1 MRIRR
6 TEQTDGTAYL
16 RVYYSLFYYLK
27 ISWEV
32 LHMNKLK
39 NFLQQINVKDI
50 KPSTYASAVV
60 LVLTMVNYI
69 LAMLGKPLVGIDEG
83 QIETVVAALIGV
95 AGIIYSWYKNQSIT
109 KPAQVAD
116 DVMQIL
122 KDGKITLAELE
133 DFVAKYSEQDTD
145 DTEDEEYD
153 DSEDYVY
160 DEIEDDDLDG
170 ENY

>member
-1 MRIRR
+1 
-6 TEQTDGTAYL
+6 
-16 RVYYSLFYYLK
+16 
-27 ISWEV
+27 
-32 LHMNKLK
+32 MNKLK
-39 NFLQQINVKDI
+39 NFLEQINVKDI
-50 KPSTYASAVV
+50 KASTYVSAVV
-60 LVLTMVNYI
+60 LIFTMVNY
-69 LAMLGKPLVGIDEG
+69 MLNIMGKPVININENEIAAWVTAIVG
-83 QIETVVAALIGV
+83 VV
-95 AGIIYSWYKNQSIT
+95 GIIYSWYKNQSIT

-145 DTEDEEYD
+145 DEEDEEYD

-160 DEIEDDDLDG
+160 EEIEDDDLDG

>member
-1 MRIRR
+1 
-6 TEQTDGTAYL
+6 
-16 RVYYSLFYYLK
+16 
-27 ISWEV
+27 
-32 LHMNKLK
+32 MNKLK
-39 NFLQQINVKDI
+39 NFLEQINVKDI
-50 KPSTYASAVV
+50 KASTYVSAVV
-60 LVLTMVNYI
+60 LIFTMVNYVLNI
-69 LAMLGKPLVGIDEG
+69 MGKPVININENEIAAWVTAIVG
-83 QIETVVAALIGV
+83 VV
-95 AGIIYSWYKNQSIT
+95 GIIYSWYKNQSIT

-145 DTEDEEYD
+145 DEEDEEYD
-153 DSEDYVY
+153 GSEDYVY

>member
-1 MRIRR
+1 
-6 TEQTDGTAYL
+6 
-16 RVYYSLFYYLK
+16 
-27 ISWEV
+27 
-32 LHMNKLK
+32 MNKLK
-39 NFLQQINVKDI
+39 NFLEQINVKDI
-50 KPSTYASAVV
+50 KASTYVSAVV
-60 LVLTMVNYI
+60 LIFTMVNYVLNI
-69 LAMLGKPLVGIDEG
+69 MGKPVININENE
-83 QIETVVAALIGV
+83 IAAWVTAIVGV

-133 DFVAKYSEQDTD
+133 NFVAKYSEQDTD
-145 DTEDEEYD
+145 DEEDEEYD

>member
-1 MRIRR
+1 
-6 TEQTDGTAYL
+6 
-16 RVYYSLFYYLK
+16 
-27 ISWEV
+27 
-32 LHMNKLK
+32 MNKLK
-39 NFLQQINVKDI
+39 NFLEQINVKDI
-50 KPSTYASAVV
+50 KASTYVSAVV
-60 LVLTMVNYI
+60 LIFTMVNYVLNI
-69 LAMLGKPLVGIDEG
+69 MGKPVININENEIAAWVTAIVG
-83 QIETVVAALIGV
+83 VV
-95 AGIIYSWYKNQSIT
+95 GIIYSWYKNQSIT

-133 DFVAKYSEQDTD
+133 DFVAKYSEQDTEAA
-145 DTEDEEYD
+145 EDEEYN

>member
-1 MRIRR
+1 
-6 TEQTDGTAYL
+6 
-16 RVYYSLFYYLK
+16 
-27 ISWEV
+27 
-32 LHMNKLK
+32 MNKLK
-39 NFLQQINVKDI
+39 NFLEQINVKYI
-50 KPSTYASAVV
+50 KASTYVSAVV
-60 LVLTMVNYI
+60 LIFTMVNYVLNI
-69 LAMLGKPLVGIDEG
+69 MGKPVININENE
-83 QIETVVAALIGV
+83 IAAWVTAIVGV

-145 DTEDEEYD
+145 DEEDEEYD

>member
-1 MRIRR
+1 
-6 TEQTDGTAYL
+6 
-16 RVYYSLFYYLK
+16 
-27 ISWEV
+27 
-32 LHMNKLK
+32 MNKLK
-39 NFLQQINVKDI
+39 NFLEQINVKDI
-50 KPSTYASAVV
+50 KASTYVSAVV
-60 LVLTMVNYI
+60 LIFTMMNYVLNIM
-69 LAMLGKPLVGIDEG
+69 GKPVININENEIAAWVTAIVG
-83 QIETVVAALIGV
+83 VV
-95 AGIIYSWYKNQSIT
+95 GIIYSWYKNQSIT

-145 DTEDEEYD
+145 DKEDEEYD

>member
-1 MRIRR
+1 
-6 TEQTDGTAYL
+6 
-16 RVYYSLFYYLK
+16 
-27 ISWEV
+27 
-32 LHMNKLK
+32 MNKLK
-39 NFLQQINVKDI
+39 NFLEQINVKDI
-50 KPSTYASAVV
+50 KASTYVSAVV
-60 LVLTMVNYI
+60 LIFTMVNYVLNI
-69 LAMLGKPLVGIDEG
+69 MGKPVININENEIAAWVTAIVG
-83 QIETVVAALIGV
+83 VV
-95 AGIIYSWYKNQSIT
+95 GIIYSWYKNQSIT

-145 DTEDEEYD
+145 DEEDEEYD

-170 ENY
+170 ENH

>member
-1 MRIRR
+1 
-6 TEQTDGTAYL
+6 
-16 RVYYSLFYYLK
+16 
-27 ISWEV
+27 
-32 LHMNKLK
+32 MNKLK
-39 NFLQQINVKDI
+39 KFLSQINVKDI
-50 KPSTYASAVV
+50 KPSTYVSAVV
-60 LVLTMVNYI
+60 LIFTMVNYVLNI
-69 LAMLGKPLVGIDEG
+69 MGKPVININENEIAAWVTAIVG
-83 QIETVVAALIGV
+83 VV
-95 AGIIYSWYKNQSIT
+95 GIIYSWYKNQSIT

-145 DTEDEEYD
+145 DEEDEEYD

>member
-1 MRIRR
+1 
-6 TEQTDGTAYL
+6 
-16 RVYYSLFYYLK
+16 
-27 ISWEV
+27 
-32 LHMNKLK
+32 
-39 NFLQQINVKDI
+39 
-50 KPSTYASAVV
+50 
-60 LVLTMVNYI
+60 MVNYVLNI
-69 LAMLGKPLVGIDEG
+69 MGKPVININENE
-83 QIETVVAALIGV
+83 IAAWVTAIVGV

-145 DTEDEEYD
+145 DEEDEEYD
-153 DSEDYVY
+153 DSKDYVY

>member
-1 MRIRR
+1 
-6 TEQTDGTAYL
+6 
-16 RVYYSLFYYLK
+16 
-27 ISWEV
+27 
-32 LHMNKLK
+32 MNKLK
-39 NFLQQINVKDI
+39 NFLEQINVKDI
-50 KPSTYASAVV
+50 KASTYVSAVV
-60 LVLTMVNYI
+60 LIFTMVNYVLNI
-69 LAMLGKPLVGIDEG
+69 MGKPIININENE
-83 QIETVVAALIGV
+83 IAAWVTAIVGV

-145 DTEDEEYD
+145 DEEDEEYD
-153 DSEDYVY
+153 DSKDYVY

>member
-1 MRIRR
+1 
-6 TEQTDGTAYL
+6 
-16 RVYYSLFYYLK
+16 
-27 ISWEV
+27 
-32 LHMNKLK
+32 MNKLK
-39 NFLQQINVKDI
+39 NFLEQINVKDI
-50 KPSTYASAVV
+50 KASTYVSAVV
-60 LVLTMVNYI
+60 LIFTMVNYVLNI
-69 LAMLGKPLVGIDEG
+69 MGKPVININENE
-83 QIETVVAALIGV
+83 IAAWVTAIVGV

-133 DFVAKYSEQDTD
+133 DFVAKYSEQDTED
-145 DTEDEEYD
+145 AEDEEYN